1 MDSINPL
8 NILKLLE
15 MDYEQDFQPHDSPSD
30 HDKLLKALIKDF
42 LDIHINQAGSP
53 ILAIEDDLQYE
64 LQTSMPTFQE
74 FEKSVAE
81 NNLLT
86 GHREADFEPTP
97 NDRLGEPDSSATE
110 PSSHELF
117 VPRIPDPKVPSS
129 QAADLDYKKRAVRF
143 WSSVITKAT

>member
-15 MDYEQDFQPHDSPSD
+15 MDYEQDFQPNDSPSD

-64 LQTSMPTFQE
+64 LQISMPTFE
-74 FEKSVAE
+74 ELKS
-81 NNLLT
+81 L
-86 GHREADFEPTP
+86 
-97 NDRLGEPDSSATE
+97 
-110 PSSHELF
+110 
-117 VPRIPDPKVPSS
+117 S
-129 QAADLDYKKRAVRF
+129 QK
-143 WSSVITKAT
+143 TTC

>member
-15 MDYEQDFQPHDSPSD
+15 MDYEQDFQPNDSPSD
-30 HDKLLKALIKDF
+30 HDKLLKALIKGIHLKPIRIHHSLADF
-42 LDIHINQAGSP
+42 LDIHINEAGSP

-64 LQTSMPTFQE
+64 LQISMPTFEE

-86 GHREADFEPTP
+86 GHREAHFEPTP

-110 PSSHELF
+110 PSSYELF
-117 VPRIPDPKVPSS
+117 VPRLPDPKVLSS
-129 QAADLDYKKRAVRF
+129 QVADLD
-143 WSSVITKAT
+143 